1 MDEFCHT
8 VGTQEI
14 EDSMDI
20 ESIAKRKQT
29 SEVESTQIQICMSR
43 CRPSLARREKC
54 MRTVSS
60 LKVTLASKIQ
70 HLSTLSKD
78 TEHKDG
84 SCPQRKEF
92 WVSLLLLFAGYRI
105 SQRSA
110 GIGDIPGLQLW
121 CSLAESKVSIH
132 YKKIYRINPIIFP
145 EPISTC
151 LDSTLS

>member
-1 MDEFCHT
+1 MQGQHT
-8 VGTQEI
+8 SLGTDGSLHFSSGIWLPSSRGDSWPYSGHATVYRVVEKEWMNFAIGTQEI

-60 LKVTLASKIQ
+60 LKVTRASKTQ
-70 HLSTLSKD
+70 HLRYLSTSSKD
-78 TEHKDG
+78 TEHKDV

-92 WVSLLLLFAGYRI
+92 
-105 SQRSA
+105 
-110 GIGDIPGLQLW
+110 
-121 CSLAESKVSIH
+121 
-132 YKKIYRINPIIFP
+132 
-145 EPISTC
+145 
-151 LDSTLS
+151 